1 MTVLQEL
8 EKMADRMPQPAIR
21 HSILQAAHVL
31 RYPMRDILAKI
42 PGDTLKDRAE
52 AIGVSRQTMYVW
64 MHERFRPGADQAAII
79 SKLTGTPVW
88 QIRDLQEGD
97 DGDDVGTAS
106 PKAGGRVAKDGAGV
120 PARQRGTPVRNK
132 GGSRSQPG
140 VGRRARQVR

>member
-88 QIRDLQEGD
+88 QIRDLQESD

-106 PKAGGRVAKDGAGV
+106 PKARARVAGDVEGVPSGKRRKAAAGV
-120 PARQRGTPVRNK
+120 LRARG
-132 GGSRSQPG
+132 QPG
-140 VGRRARQVR
+140 VGRRARKVR